1 MTKAEEH
8 KSDGI
13 GKDLVVYVC
22 LLALA
27 GLQFLIAYQNI
38 DITQKFVRMLAV
50 AIVEAGLAGFFF
62 LHLFEDK
69 RGFFLFF
76 FLFFYFL
83 LLRVE
88 YVWTVNFPDPG
99 WTGPA
104 RCPSPGLLPEL
115 LALLYAG
122 GLRRYSDDSG
132 IAQRHSDPHRPSH
145 VHVGWHDLH
154 HASQA

>member
-50 AIVEAGLAGFFF
+50 AIVEAGVGDLFFFHLLAG
-62 LHLFEDK
+62 K
-69 RGFFLFF
+69 RGFFLFVII
-76 FLFFYFL
+76 FLIFL
-83 LLRVE
+83 LLRVA
-88 YVWTVNFPDPG
+88 YWWARNFRVLVS
-99 WTGPA
+99 GP
-104 RCPSPGLLPEL
+104 PF
-115 LALLYAG
+115 
-122 GLRRYSDDSG
+122 
-132 IAQRHSDPHRPSH
+132 
-145 VHVGWHDLH
+145 
-154 HASQA
+154 